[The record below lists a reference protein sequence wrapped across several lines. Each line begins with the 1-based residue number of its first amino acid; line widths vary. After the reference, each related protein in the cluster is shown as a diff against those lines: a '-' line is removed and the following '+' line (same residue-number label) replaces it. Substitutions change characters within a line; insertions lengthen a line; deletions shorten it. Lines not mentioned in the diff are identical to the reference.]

1 MMMAEAVLP
10 DIASAIIFG
19 AVRGVRAEPA
29 HRRCLLTGRHTFG
42 VAAPQMDVSTDDI
55 GLPEDNSGTRRT
67 QTNHRNR
74 TTMRIKLSYMTTLL
88 GAAAAAVAISAAP
101 IASAADN
108 GPATPQQSC
117 GASGTGTVCESPGNV
132 QINDSPPP
140 VGFYPYGG
148 EAFLLGGGGGG
159 FGGGFHGGGHR

>member
-1 MMMAEAVLP
+1 
-10 DIASAIIFG
+10 
-19 AVRGVRAEPA
+19 
-29 HRRCLLTGRHTFG
+29 
-42 VAAPQMDVSTDDI
+42 MDVSTDDI

-67 QTNHRNR
+67 HQPRKR
-74 TTMRIKLSYMTTLL
+74 AAMRIKLSYVTPLL

-108 GPATPQQSC
+108 GPQQSC

-132 QINDSPPP
+132 QINDAPPA

-148 EAFLLGGGGGG
+148 EAFLLGGGGGFG
-159 FGGGFHGGGHR
+159 GGGFHGGGFHGGGGHR